1 MIYFDNAATS
11 WPKPPGVIE
20 AMVHFMEEV
29 GANPGRSGHRLSV
42 EAGRIVYETREAL
55 AELFNIEDPLRIA
68 FGYNVTE
75 GLNLALRG
83 YLRPGDHVITSSMEH
98 NSVMR
103 PLRALEREGVELTV
117 VACSLEGFLDPDD
130 VEAAIQPNTVM
141 VILNHG
147 SNVVG
152 SLLPVAEAGR
162 ICRQHDLLLLVD
174 AAQTAGAYP
183 IDVEADNIDLLG
195 FTGHKALCGPMG
207 TGGLYIGPRV
217 DLERLEPL
225 KRGGTGSRSEMEEQ
239 PDFLPDMCESGTA
252 NTVGLAGLGA
262 GVRFVLE
269 QGVEKIR
276 RHEETLTAQLIEGL
290 KTIPSTGSGQAPSTG
305 SGQAPSTGPSAGSGQ
320 GSGRRPGVTVYGGH
334 DATRQTATVSFN
346 VAGLEP
352 SEVGLR
358 LDEEYG
364 ILCRVGLHCA
374 PSAHKTIGT
383 FPTGTVRF
391 GLSYFNTEEEVEL
404 ALRAVREMAS

>member
-11 WPKPPGVIE
+11 WPKPPGGIE
-20 AMVHFMEEV
+20 AMVHFMQEV

-42 EAGRIVYETREAL
+42 EAGRIVYKAREAV
-55 AELFNIEDPLRIA
+55 AELFNIEDPLRIT

-75 GLNLALRG
+75 ALNLALRG

-117 VACSLEGFLDPDD
+117 VACSPQGFLDLAD
-130 VEAAIQPNTVM
+130 VEATIRPDTVM
-141 VILNHG
+141 VVLNHG

-183 IDVEADNIDLLG
+183 IDVEADRIDLLG

-207 TGGLYIGPRV
+207 TGGLYIGPRL
-217 DLERLEPL
+217 DLGRFQPL
-225 KRGGTGSRSEMEEQ
+225 KRGGTGSRSELEEQ
-239 PDFLPDMCESGTA
+239 PDFLPDLCESGTA
-252 NTVGLAGLGA
+252 NAVGLAGLAA
-262 GVRFVLE
+262 GVRFVLQ

-276 RHEETLTAQLIEGL
+276 RHEEELTAQLIEGL
-290 KTIPSTGSGQAPSTG
+290 KAI
-305 SGQAPSTGPSAGSGQ
+305 
-320 GSGRRPGVTVYGGH
+320 PGVTVYGGH

-346 VAGLEP
+346 VSGLEP
-352 SEVGLR
+352 SEVGLQ
-358 LDEEYG
+358 LDEEYS
-364 ILCRVGLHCA
+364 IMCRVGLHCA

-391 GLSYFNTEEEVEL
+391 GLSYFNTGEEVE
-404 ALRAVREMAS
+404 AAVQAVREIARREGDSAG

>member
-11 WPKPPGVIE
+11 WPKPPQVIE
-20 AMVHFMEEV
+20 AMVHFMKEV

-55 AELFNIEDPLRIA
+55 AELFNIEDPLRIV
-68 FGYNVTE
+68 FGHNVTE
-75 GLNLALRG
+75 ALNLALCG
-83 YLRPGDHVITSSMEH
+83 TLRPGDHVITSSIEH

-103 PLRALEREGVELTV
+103 PLRAMEREGIELTV
-117 VACSLEGFLDPDD
+117 VPCSPEGFLDSAD
-130 VEAAIQPNTVM
+130 VEAAVRPNTVM
-141 VILNHG
+141 VVLNHG

-152 SLLPVAEAGR
+152 SLLPVTEVGR

-183 IDVEADNIDLLG
+183 IDVEADHIDLLG

-207 TGGLYIGPRV
+207 TGGRYIGPRV
-217 DLERLEPL
+217 DLGRFEPL
-225 KRGGTGSRSEMEEQ
+225 KRGGTGSRSELEEQ

-262 GVRFVLE
+262 GARFVLE

-276 RHEETLTAQLIEGL
+276 RHEEALTAQLIEGL
-290 KTIPSTGSGQAPSTG
+290 EAIP
-305 SGQAPSTGPSAGSGQ
+305 
-320 GSGRRPGVTVYGGH
+320 VMTVYGGH
-334 DATRQTATVSFN
+334 DAARQTATVSFT

-352 SEVGLR
+352 SEVGLQ

-364 ILCRVGLHCA
+364 IMSRVGLHCA

-391 GLSYFNTEEEVEL
+391 GLSYFNTEEEVE
-404 ALRAVREMAS
+404 AAVRAVREMARFRTRTNTEKD